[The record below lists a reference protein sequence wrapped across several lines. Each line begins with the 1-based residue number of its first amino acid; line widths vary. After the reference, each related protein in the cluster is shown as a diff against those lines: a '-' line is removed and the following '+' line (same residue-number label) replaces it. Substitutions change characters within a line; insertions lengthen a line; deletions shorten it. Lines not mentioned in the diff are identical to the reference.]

1 MQPPPSLEEI
11 KELVDGH
18 TRPPPE
24 SAKQD
29 PSRRRT
35 EIYMRNEKMTE
46 NMKLRQHADFELSL
60 IDKLR

>member
-1 MQPPPSLEEI
+1 MQSPPSLEEI
-11 KELVDGH
+11 KELVDRH

-29 PSRRRT
+29 LSWKT
-35 EIYMRNEKMTE
+35 TGIYMRNEEMTE
-46 NMKLRQHADFELSL
+46 HIRPREHADFELNL